1 MRLYHGTNTDFDQID
16 LLKSKPN
23 KDFGRGFYLSHD
35 YDQALNMGLIKTK
48 QQRYGT
54 PIVLEF
60 EIQESELE
68 MLRVLRFDSY
78 SEQWAKFI
86 LDNRRNPNSTPIH
99 DYDVVIGPIAN
110 DRVGAQL
117 WRYENQLID
126 LQTLMMQLKYMKGIT
141 IQYFFGTDRAVS
153 LLKRIK

>member
-1 MRLYHGTNTDFDQID
+1 MRLYHGTNADFDQID
-16 LLKSKPN
+16 LLKSRPN

-35 YDQALNMGLIKTK
+35 YDQA
-48 QQRYGT
+48 
-54 PIVLEF
+54 
-60 EIQESELE
+60 
-68 MLRVLRFDSY
+68 
-78 SEQWAKFI
+78 WAKFI
-86 LDNRRNPNSTPIH
+86 LDNRRNLNSTPIH
-99 DYDVVIGPIAN
+99 EYDVVIGPIAN

>member
-1 MRLYHGTNTDFDQID
+1 
-16 LLKSKPN
+16 
-23 KDFGRGFYLSHD
+23 
-35 YDQALNMGLIKTK
+35 
-48 QQRYGT
+48 
-54 PIVLEF
+54 
-60 EIQESELE
+60 

-78 SEQWAKFI
+78 SEEWAKFI

-126 LQTLMMQLKYMKGIT
+126 LQTFMMQLKYMKGIT